1 MELFIIIVLAII
13 LAPIIGGLIGG
24 ILGFAVYS
32 VSFLFNLF
40 IGLAFLAIIYSIFI
54 LVGSFILK
62 YYYIIIPS
70 TIIIVFIWYYREVI
84 EFKLKRIF
92 KNLIK

>member
-54 LVGSFILK
+54 KSIME
-62 YYYIIIPS
+62 
-70 TIIIVFIWYYREVI
+70 IWIY
-84 EFKLKRIF
+84 KLKIEIEYINWKLKIF
-92 KNLIK
+92 KMNNMTYENYC

>member
-13 LAPIIGGLIGG
+13 LAPVIGGLVGG
-24 ILGFAVYS
+24 ILGSTAYGIGL
-32 VSFLFNLF
+32 LFNFL
-40 IGLAFLAIIYSIFI
+40 IGLAFLALI
-54 LVGSFILK
+54 LSLFLIVGEFILK